1 MSTVPDFHAA
11 SAPRAPFP
19 PGEVPPAG
27 WFCIETTFRHP
38 SPRPD
43 GLARG
48 LGYELPPGVD
58 AAEFAA
64 ARGFAD
70 EVATAETLALLE
82 KNFNRFDSGGRGLLV
97 TRDHASFNSDVDT
110 RATGWIKAL
119 HAEPDA
125 LWAWIEWTPFGHAM
139 IDGGEFVHFSTEYD
153 YGDFELTADGAQPT
167 RLAACTVT
175 NEPRHGGQIP
185 CTNALRAGRIA
196 SHSHLRF
203 TNDDLRF
210 RNNGGF
216 AARQQKEQCLID
228 RQETCTA
235 SAVPNSANRKS
246 YIVNRKSAE
255 SLSPMGQN
263 QTTTMR
269 TYHTPTRRS
278 RNSDEP
284 EEARA
289 ANADERP
296 QPGDTPTAANS
307 DEPEEARAAN
317 ADEKPQPGDTPAAAN
332 SDDAPPQPQQQERA
346 AANEDGLDLES
357 CCQQA
362 AELLGL
368 PESATPEDLLA
379 AIRSLI
385 HSNQELHDALAEANT
400 AANAATC
407 RNGAP
412 RFRFLTA
419 RNSSRLALRGQVP
432 NHAVQV
438 RVGSGIRAV
447 NTQAKCKA
455 DFCAHAVA
463 ERERSL
469 GRRLTPSEYGATYN
483 EAMRNYNDGLNR

>member
-1 MSTVPDFHAA
+1 MNILPFTDKD
-11 SAPRAPFP
+11 APRAPFP

-27 WFCIETTFRHP
+27 WFCIETTFRHS

-185 CTNALRAGRIA
+185 CTNALRAGRYATLSDVSPPPGLQGIDAPAHAA
-196 SHSHLRF
+196 SLHVGRISTLS
-203 TNDDLRF
+203 DDQF
-210 RNNGGF
+210 
-216 AARQQKEQCLID
+216 
-228 RQETCTA
+228 
-235 SAVPNSANRKS
+235 SAPQ
-246 YIVNRKSAE
+246 
-255 SLSPMGQN
+255 MGQN

-296 QPGDTPTAANS
+296 QPDDTPTAANS

-317 ADEKPQPGDTPAAAN
+317 TDEKPQPGDTPAAAN